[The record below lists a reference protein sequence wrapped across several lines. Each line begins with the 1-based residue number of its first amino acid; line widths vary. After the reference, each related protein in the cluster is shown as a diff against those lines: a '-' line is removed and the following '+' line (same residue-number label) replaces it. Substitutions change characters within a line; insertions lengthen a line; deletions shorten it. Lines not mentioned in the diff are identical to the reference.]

1 MPTRLRL
8 PLRIAIGVLLVFVV
22 FPVGGAL
29 VFLKLNESKLVFRT
43 DLSLRWKALPSPT
56 PPGLS
61 EVRLPAPGGEPLH
74 GYTATPD
81 AGRELGYWVLH
92 LHGNADS
99 AFSTGQQRNVQR
111 LRERGFAVL
120 AFDYRGFGPSPG
132 EPSEAALY
140 AGAEA
145 GWQWLLA
152 QGVPPERII
161 IWGHSLGSGPAV
173 KLATDHRAAALV
185 TFGGFTSIPD
195 MAVSEY
201 PWLPVRWIIGVHLDS
216 LQRIP
221 QVKSPVVIVHTES
234 DAVVPYANAGRLFAA
249 APAPKRLL
257 TLAMKGNDGLGG
269 HVTELY
275 DQLDLLMPLLQDI
288 AGIGPGATAQ

>member
-1 MPTRLRL
+1 M
-8 PLRIAIGVLLVFVV
+8 LLVFVV
-22 FPVGGAL
+22 FPVAGAL
-29 VFLKLNESKLVFRT
+29 VYLKSNESRLVFRT
-43 DLSLRWKALPSPT
+43 DLSMRWKALPSPA
-56 PPGLS
+56 PAGLR
-61 EVRLPAPGGEPLH
+61 EVLLPAPGGEPLH

-99 AFSTGQQRNVQR
+99 AFSERQQRNMQR

-140 AGAEA
+140 EGAEA
-145 GWQWLLA
+145 GWQWILA
-152 QGVPPERII
+152 RGVSPERII

-185 TFGGFTSIPD
+185 TFGAFTSIPD
-195 MAVSEY
+195 IAVGEY
-201 PWLPVRWIIGVHLDS
+201 PWLPLRFIVGVHLDS

-221 QVKSPVVIVHTES
+221 HVKMPVVIAHTMS
-234 DAVVPYANAGRLFAA
+234 DAVVPYANAERLFAA
-249 APAPKRLL
+249 APEPKRLL
-257 TLAMKGNDGLGG
+257 RLAMQGNDGLGG

-275 DQLDLLMPLLQDI
+275 DQLDLLMPLLHDI
-288 AGIGPGATAQ
+288 AGVGQGAQ